1 MGSEGWEG
9 GYKRAGGVAAVLK
22 EVQWDRSSCLDV
34 AEEYTDH
41 ICTRTFGCKSLSTSR
56 AKIQFSNQ
64 KPFLRK
70 SGFFAVLCR

>member
-1 MGSEGWEG
+1 MRG
-9 GYKRAGGVAAVLK
+9 GRGYRRAGGVAAVLK
-22 EVQWDRSSCLDV
+22 EVQWNRSCLDV

-41 ICTRTFGCKSLSTSR
+41 VGTRIFVCKSLSTSR

-70 SGFFAVLCR
+70 SVFAVLCR